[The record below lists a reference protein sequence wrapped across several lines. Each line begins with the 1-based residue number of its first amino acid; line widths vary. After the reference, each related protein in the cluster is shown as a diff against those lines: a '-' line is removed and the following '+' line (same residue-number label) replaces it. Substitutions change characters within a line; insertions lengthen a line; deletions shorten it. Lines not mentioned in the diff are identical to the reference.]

1 VAQVAGAAA
10 NKAAN
15 ANGRGQAGA
24 GPDPSNVR
32 PWFDQ
37 ARKDLKA
44 LNDEYEAGVTSDRR
58 KALLDVAEQISRQA
72 ETQAKAAQDPKQGAL
87 LLVIAGGGRG
97 ALFNMKAGLTQGLSD
112 GRASLERFKS
122 AFALAADVPEVA
134 IAYGM
139 SQVPLLHRAV
149 VKPSP
154 DEVRASV
161 RALAAFP
168 ENPAAQELR
177 LKLAS
182 WEEAFDGQQVNAARA
197 CIETLRAKHDPT
209 VDSALLGTENWLK
222 KLETA
227 KRR

>member
-1 VAQVAGAAA
+1 VAQVAGAAG

-15 ANGRGQAGA
+15 ANGRVQSGA

-44 LNDEYEAGVTSDRR
+44 LNDEYEAGVTPERR

-72 ETQAKAAQDPKQGAL
+72 ETGEKGVQDPKQRAL

-97 ALFNMKAGLTQGLSD
+97 ALFNMKAGVTKGWSD
-112 GRASLERFKS
+112 GHASLDRFKG
-122 AFALAADVPEVA
+122 AFTLASDVPEVA
-134 IAYGM
+134 VAYGM
-139 SQVPLLHRAV
+139 SQVPLLHHAL

-154 DEVRASV
+154 DEARAAV
-161 RALAAFP
+161 RALQAFP
-168 ENPAAQELR
+168 ENPVAQELR

-197 CIETLRAKHDPT
+197 CIEALRAKHDPAI
-209 VDSALLGTENWLK
+209 DSALQGTEDWLK